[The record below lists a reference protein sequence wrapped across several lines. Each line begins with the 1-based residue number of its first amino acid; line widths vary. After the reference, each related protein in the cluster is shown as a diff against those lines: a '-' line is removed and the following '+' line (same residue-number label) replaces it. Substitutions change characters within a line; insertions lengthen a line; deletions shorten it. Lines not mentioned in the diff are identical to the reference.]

1 MIEVMSRGISG
12 FLGTN
17 IRKKH
22 GKGDAKIVFVIS
34 FLFLCV
40 KKRNKKIKIWEKG
53 KKVESA

>member
-1 MIEVMSRGISG
+1 MNRRISG

-40 KKRNKKIKIWEKG
+40 KKRNKKIKIWEKE

>member
-1 MIEVMSRGISG
+1 MEDQIYKTKLE
-12 FLGTN
+12 
-17 IRKKH
+17 H
-22 GKGDAKIVFVIS
+22 GKGDAKIVFVVS

>member
-1 MIEVMSRGISG
+1 MIEVMSREISG

-22 GKGDAKIVFVIS
+22 GKDDAKIVFVVS

-40 KKRNKKIKIWEKG
+40 KKRNKKIKIWEKE